1 MTGPHERVTT
11 RMRVHEATL
20 ELFLAHGYEGTSLQ
34 TIADRLSITKAAI
47 YYYYRTK
54 GDLLEALLSPVWD
67 ELTQLISEAKK
78 SLAPARHDLG
88 LLEAYVDMLI
98 RQRRLVPLLDRDP
111 GVRSQPAVQ
120 SGLLP
125 LRRRLEQLILGDE
138 ADEDSQL
145 GLLIM
150 RAGFCE
156 VLVAFTSWDDEDL
169 RVALL
174 PVAHALLGRRRLP
187 SRPKNS
193 AIRPHT
199 A

>member
-1 MTGPHERVTT
+1 MTGPHERITT
-11 RMRVHEATL
+11 RMRVHEAAL

-54 GDLLEALLSPVWD
+54 GDLLKALLSPVWD
-67 ELTQLISEAKK
+67 ELTKLISETKT

-98 RQRRLVPLLDRDP
+98 RQRRLVLLLDRDP

-125 LRRRLEQLILGDE
+125 LRRQLEQLILGDE

-150 RAGFCE
+150 RAGVCE
-156 VLVAFTSWDDEDL
+156 VFVTFTSWDDKDL

-174 PVAHALLGRRRLP
+174 PVAHALLGRRRLR
-187 SRPKNS
+187 SRPKNI
-193 AIRPHT
+193 AIRPNT